1 MTLDVLVTNTA
12 SITTVLGFLA
22 LLVYIIVE
30 QTKEVGILKYIPT
43 KIYTIAV
50 SMVVTYLSLFGCLM
64 YKKDSVTP
72 SLFVFAFLGSF
83 VVAFIANNGWQIVYE
98 IKDRFMPKNK

>member
-1 MTLDVLVTNTA
+1 
-12 SITTVLGFLA
+12 
-22 LLVYIIVE
+22 
-30 QTKEVGILKYIPT
+30 
-43 KIYTIAV
+43 
-50 SMVVTYLSLFGCLM
+50 M